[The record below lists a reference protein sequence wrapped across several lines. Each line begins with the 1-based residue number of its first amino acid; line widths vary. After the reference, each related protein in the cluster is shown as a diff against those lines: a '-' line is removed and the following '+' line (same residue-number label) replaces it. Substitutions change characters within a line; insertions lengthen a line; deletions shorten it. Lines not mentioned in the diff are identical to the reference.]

1 MVLGTELKL
10 CNETDAEKGR
20 GNGVFIENGIK
31 KKIRES
37 RPLKNMQRDIL
48 AKYSRRSRFIIK
60 YTDKKKR

>member
-37 RPLKNMQRDIL
+37 RPLKIRKEIL

-60 YTDKKKR
+60 YTDKKKDS